1 MARIPIYE
9 ERQAVNQNISV
20 SRLRTP
26 DTGARFI
33 ARGVQDVGRALETTA
48 NVMMKVEEERSKVTA
63 DKLSSEA
70 ELYWTEQLKVR
81 QSSPDTKVEGFAGG
95 VIKDFDAYAEEMLK
109 NQPEGLSRKFLA
121 ANLRSLKKSVYSSS
135 VNFEAT
141 QGIAVRNAEM
151 EASIGDSARAIALD
165 PNEANGQRLYGQRL
179 AAIDSLRTTPSNR
192 AQLKEKL
199 NLTFGRAGAE
209 SMARNQP
216 QVLMAQVDAA
226 RKRGDKA
233 SSGNYYLDLLPS
245 TEWDTYIKIAEGN
258 VSAANA
264 EVAANDVWK
273 ELGPKNDRMPV
284 NKDAMYRRIDELMS
298 DRTPAERKAAKA
310 LIDNQASAFDYSS
323 NQRRAATQAGIFDQV
338 LAGKGLDEI
347 MKSPQY
353 KALDGADKLSIIGK
367 IKEAQ
372 SKSADDVGA
381 TARYLELTSN
391 PEKLAAMTDAE
402 ISAEMPVLGNSLT
415 KDLLKR
421 RASLNDPANVIEAKI
436 DEDTFK
442 RLADSAGL
450 KPYESKKSAKQ
461 NSELGRLKYAVEL
474 QIDIEQRDKKRKLTP
489 EEKEKIMQQV
499 IDNKVFVDRSFR
511 TDPEVPIALVETDK
525 LGDTYVVVNGQEVKL
540 STIPATSRA
549 KIVRQLRAAR
559 QPVTEKAIAEIY
571 ILSKSQP
578 SAPAQAIPQ

>member
-9 ERQAVNQNISV
+9 ERQAVNQNVGV

-33 ARGVQDVGRALETTA
+33 AQGIQEVGRGLETAA
-48 NVMMKVEEERSKVTA
+48 NVMMKVEEEREKVKA
-63 DKLSSEA
+63 DKLSSDA
-70 ELYWTEQLKVR
+70 ELYWTEQLKIR
-81 QSSPDTKVEGFAGG
+81 QSSPDTQVEGFAGT
-95 VIKDFDAYAEEMLK
+95 VTRDFDAYAEDLLK

-121 ANLRSLKKSVYSSS
+121 ANLRSLKKSVYNSS

-151 EASIGDSARAIALD
+151 EASIGESAKAIALD

-216 QVLMAQVDAA
+216 QVLMAQIDAA
-226 RKRGDKA
+226 KKRGDKV

-273 ELGPKNDRMPV
+273 ELGPKTDNMPV
-284 NKDAMYRRIDELMS
+284 NKDAMYRRVDELMS

-310 LIDNQASAFDYSS
+310 LIDSQAAAFDYSS
-323 NQRRAATQAGIFDQV
+323 NQRRAAKQAGIYDQV
-338 LAGKGLDEI
+338 LAGKNLNEI
-347 MKSPQY
+347 MQSPEF
-353 KALDGADKLSIIGK
+353 KALDGGDKLTIIGK

-372 SKSADDVGA
+372 NKSADDVGA
-381 TARYLELTSN
+381 TARYLELTSD
-391 PEKLAAMTDAE
+391 PQKLAAMTDAE
-402 ISAEMPVLGNSLT
+402 ISAEMPTLGNALT
-415 KDLLKR
+415 RDLLKR

-450 KPYESKKSAKQ
+450 KPYETKKSEKQ
-461 NSELGRLKYAVEL
+461 NSELGRLKYAVEQ
-474 QIDIEQRDKKRKLTP
+474 QIDIEQREKRRKLTQM
-489 EEKEKIMQQV
+489 EKEQVMQRV

-511 TDPEVPIALVETDK
+511 SDPEVPIALVETDK
-525 LGDTYVVVNGQEVKL
+525 LGDTYVVVNGREVKL
-540 STIPATSRA
+540 NTIPATSRE
-549 KIVRQLRAAR
+549 KIVRQLRAVGR
-559 QPVTEKAIAEIY
+559 PVTERAIAEIY

-578 SAPAQAIPQ
+578 SASVQAIPK

>member
-9 ERQAVNQNISV
+9 ERQSVGQNIGV
-20 SRLRTP
+20 SRMRTP

-33 ARGVQDVGRALETTA
+33 AQGVQDVGRGLEVAA
-48 NVMMKVEEERSKVTA
+48 NVMMKVDEERSKVTA

-81 QSSPDTKVEGFAGG
+81 QSSPDTQVEGFAGG
-95 VIKDFDAYAEEMLK
+95 VVKDFDAYAENLLK

-121 ANLRSLKKSVYSSS
+121 ANLRSLKKNVYSSS

-151 EASIGDSARAIALD
+151 EASIGDSAKAVALD

-226 RKRGDKA
+226 KKRGDKA

-273 ELGPKNDRMPV
+273 QLGPTTDNMPV
-284 NKDAMYRRIDELMS
+284 NKDAMYRRIDEVMS

-310 LIDNQASAFDYSS
+310 MIDSQAAAFDYSS
-323 NQRRAATQAGIFDQV
+323 NQRRAAKQAGIFDQV
-338 LAGKGLDEI
+338 LEGKSLNEI
-347 MKSPQY
+347 MQSPQY
-353 KALDGADKLSIIGK
+353 KALDGAEKLTIITK
-367 IKEAQ
+367 IKDAQ
-372 SKSADDVGA
+372 AKGENDIGA
-381 TARYLELTSN
+381 TTRYLQLTSD
-391 PEKLAAMTDAE
+391 PAALAAMSVEEITAE
-402 ISAEMPVLGNSLT
+402 TPVLGNALT

-421 RASLNDPANVIEAKI
+421 RANLNDPANVIEAKI

-450 KPYESKKSAKQ
+450 KPYESKKSATQ
-461 NSELGRLKYAVEL
+461 SAELGRLKYAVEQ

-489 EEKEKIMQQV
+489 DEKEKVMQRV
-499 IDNKVFVDRSFR
+499 IDNKVFVDRTFR
-511 TDPEVPIALVETDK
+511 SDPEVPIALVETDK

-540 STIPATSRA
+540 NTIPATSRA
-549 KIVRQLRAAR
+549 KIVRQLIAAG
-559 QPVTEKAIAEIY
+559 QPVTEMAIAQIY
-571 ILSKSQP
+571 VLSKSQP
-578 SAPAQAIPQ
+578 SAAAQAIPR

>member
-9 ERQAVNQNISV
+9 ERQAVNQNVGV
-20 SRLRTP
+20 SQLRTP

-33 ARGVQDVGRALETTA
+33 AQGVQEIGRGLETAA
-48 NVMMKVEEERSKVTA
+48 NVMMKVEEEREKVKA
-63 DKLSSEA
+63 DKLSSDA
-70 ELYWTEQLKVR
+70 ELYWTEQLKIR
-81 QSSPDTKVEGFAGG
+81 QSSPNTQVEGFAGT
-95 VIKDFDAYAEEMLK
+95 VTKDFDAYAEDLLK
-109 NQPEGLSRKFLA
+109 NQPEGLGRKFLA
-121 ANLRSLKKSVYSSS
+121 ANLRSLKKSVYNSS

-151 EASIGDSARAIALD
+151 EASIGESAKAIALD

-179 AAIDSLRTTPSNR
+179 AAIDALRTTPSNR

-216 QVLMAQVDAA
+216 QVLMAQIDAA
-226 RKRGDKA
+226 KKRGDKV

-273 ELGPKNDRMPV
+273 ELGPKTDNMPV
-284 NKDAMYRRIDELMS
+284 NKDAMYRRVDELMS

-310 LIDNQASAFDYSS
+310 LIDSQAAAFDYST
-323 NQRRAATQAGIFDQV
+323 NQRRAAKQAGIYDQV
-338 LAGKGLDEI
+338 LAGKNLNEI
-347 MKSPQY
+347 MQSPEY

-381 TARYLELTSN
+381 TARYLELTSD
-391 PEKLAAMTDAE
+391 PQKLAAMTDAE
-402 ISAEMPVLGNSLT
+402 ISAEMPTLGNALT
-415 KDLLKR
+415 RDLLKR

-450 KPYESKKSAKQ
+450 KPYETKKSEKQ
-461 NSELGRLKYAVEL
+461 NSELGRLKYAVEQ
-474 QIDIEQRDKKRKLTP
+474 QIDIEQREKRRKLTQM
-489 EEKEKIMQQV
+489 EKEQVMQRV

-511 TDPEVPIALVETDK
+511 SDPEVPIALVETDK
-525 LGDTYVVVNGQEVKL
+525 LGDTYVVVNGREVKL
-540 STIPATSRA
+540 NTIPATSRE
-549 KIVRQLRAAR
+549 KIVRQLRAVGR
-559 QPVTEKAIAEIY
+559 PVTERAIAEIY

-578 SAPAQAIPQ
+578 SASVQAIPK